1 MDARLARMEMANDA
15 RARVD
20 VTRARGTTRRG
31 YGNHASARGRF
42 RSTVRGTR
50 RGARKTSGR
59 ADGVGK
65 GTGPGG

>member
-1 MDARLARMEMANDA
+1 MDARLARMEMAND
-15 RARVD
+15 RSARVD
-20 VTRARGTTRRG
+20 VTRARGTTVEDTGITR
-31 YGNHASARGRF
+31 ARGRF

-65 GTGPGG
+65 GTVPGG